1 MANPERTPITAR
13 LDHHTLEKYENIWF
27 GIAVVMSVL
36 LAVAVFASYISG
48 TTPRIEDEGGGAHHL
63 SGVVNGRISADT
75 IAHKFAG
82 TPFATPGVV
91 NNADGTVDVFVLA
104 HAFQFDPPVVK
115 VPAGKRINFY
125 VTSADVLH
133 GYYVE
138 TTNINVTAMPGQV
151 ASFSTTFKTPGPV
164 NVICDEYCGTGH
176 HNMINKIIVEAPQ

>member
-1 MANPERTPITAR
+1 MSRPLRPVAR

-27 GIAVVMSVL
+27 LVAIVMSVL
-36 LAVAVFASYISG
+36 LAVAVFASFITG
-48 TTPRIEDEGGGAHHL
+48 TIPRLEDEGGNTHHL
-63 SGVVNGRISADT
+63 SGVVNGRINP
-75 IAHKFAG
+75 KNFAG

-91 NNADGTVDVFVLA
+91 NNPDGSVDVFVVA
-104 HAFQFDPPVVK
+104 KAFQFDPSTIR

-151 ASFSTTFKTPGPV
+151 AAFSTTFKNPGSV
-164 NVICDEYCGTGH
+164 NVICDEYCGIGH
-176 HNMINKIIVEAPQ
+176 HNMINKIIVEAPK